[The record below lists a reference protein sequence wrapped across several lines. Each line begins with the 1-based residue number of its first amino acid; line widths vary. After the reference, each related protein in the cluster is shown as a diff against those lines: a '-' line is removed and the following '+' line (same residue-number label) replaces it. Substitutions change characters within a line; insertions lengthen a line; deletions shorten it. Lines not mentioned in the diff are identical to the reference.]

1 MNVIQYK
8 TRNKEGKKYWNK
20 DFHSIRVLDETVVHV
35 LHWTVKRSSDDGE
48 VSCYGP

>member
-20 DFHSIRVLDETVVHV
+20 DFNSVRVLNETAVHV
-35 LHWTVKRSSDDGE
+35 LRWTVKRSSDDAD
-48 VSCYGP
+48 VSSYGP